1 MKYLFSLFLLVNFCH
16 PLYSYS
22 YIDSLDHIIDQK
34 AAVLAKS
41 SYKVDKIVYKIR
53 KNIKTQVSLHEIE
66 EFLENKHSIAFFFCE
81 EVQFKV
87 GESTS
92 NASIS
97 DELAQ
102 AQESF
107 RDLQFALG
115 AKLYLYYLECAKQKM
130 LYKAVKNYDAL
141 NYWQNEKFEESQ
153 SFFQKNILRSLS
165 GSQYR
170 EKIEDSIVQLQ
181 ELTQQINGFL
191 GMIIHSQ
198 KLLQDAITREE
209 FERILLDTVRL
220 QDDFLHVPHQRYD
233 NYDMGF
239 IIKKSI
245 EQLSQFSLHISAQYA
260 QCQLPSHVVRHWKG
274 YSLTA
279 AAACAVAFVY
289 FTYGTDIAH
298 ATNALWNDHIEKPL
312 KSNWNRLNGYMSE
325 DEDILKISIEAE
337 VKNIAMHG
345 PAKGDETTLHEA
357 LVNTC
362 DIVSN
367 GEFSQSFQKIDKKI
381 EEIDQMTDKTKTM
394 IDEANIWHERIQSFK
409 KEHPNMLWGDFYKY
423 FKAMRDPVFPDVYQ
437 PDSRGIVG
445 DTYKLVTFQ
454 DPSKPITDS
463 SLAED
468 QPITSNEPSEESLQE
483 SFRTASGEFGQ
494 AIQENSSNQP
504 AVPRFNVDDLS
515 WDEKV
520 KLVNENDK
528 LVIANPEKNL
538 SSLMGAGIRK
548 VEREMQRGQAVVG
561 VMALIPVVTLVGGSM
576 FASKS
581 LYNSV
586 AYQPIRTLVRRLEVF
601 LNEIYYE
608 AVTFDKEGH
617 IYFLTEQ
624 LKLNINVLTIPEQKL
639 ILADIEALQAPSLDY
654 VQKTNVVQR
663 MYRTYPCLIPAR
675 V

>member
-1 MKYLFSLFLLVNFCH
+1 MKYFFSLFLLVGFCH
-16 PLYSYS
+16 TLYSYS

-34 AAVLAKS
+34 VAVLAKS

-66 EFLENKHSIAFFFCE
+66 EFLENEHSVAFFFYD
-81 EVQFKV
+81 EVQVKL
-87 GESTS
+87 GNLIPDEP
-92 NASIS
+92 IS
-97 DELAQ
+97 DELVQ
-102 AQESF
+102 AQQSF
-107 RDLQFALG
+107 RELQFALG

-165 GSQYR
+165 SSQYKER
-170 EKIEDSIVQLQ
+170 IEDNILQLK
-181 ELTQQINGFL
+181 ELTQQTNGFL
-191 GMIIHSQ
+191 GMILHSQ
-198 KLLQDAITREE
+198 KLLEDTVTYAE
-209 FERILLDTVRL
+209 FEQVLIDTIRL
-220 QDDFLHVPHQRYD
+220 QDNFLHVPDQCYD
-233 NYDMGF
+233 SCDMGF
-239 IIKKSI
+239 VIKKSI
-245 EQLSQFSLHISAQYA
+245 DQLSQFSVHLSAQYA

-279 AAACAVAFVY
+279 AAACVVAFIY

-298 ATNALWNDHIEKPL
+298 ATKSLWDDHIEKPL
-312 KSNWNRLNGYMSE
+312 TSNWNRLNGYMNE

-345 PAKGDETTLHEA
+345 PAKGDETPLHEA

-367 GEFSQSFQKIDKKI
+367 GEFSQGFQKIDKKV
-381 EEIDQMTDKTKTM
+381 EEIDQMMDKTKTM

-409 KEHPNMLWGDFYKY
+409 KEHPNMLWGDMPKY

-445 DTYKLVTFQ
+445 DVMSCIPLPGVWK
-454 DPSKPITDS
+454 DPTKPIIDEAPT
-463 SLAED
+463 
-468 QPITSNEPSEESLQE
+468 PITNESPEESLQE
-483 SFRTASGEFGQ
+483 AFRAASGELGQ
-494 AIQENSSNQP
+494 AVQGNSLGQP
-504 AVPRFNVDDLS
+504 VVPRFNVNDLT

-528 LVIANPEKNL
+528 IVMANPEKNL

-548 VEREMQRGQAVVG
+548 IEREMQRGQAIVG
-561 VMALIPVVTLVGGSM
+561 AMALIPVVTLVGGSM
-576 FASKS
+576 FASKT
-581 LYNSV
+581 LYDSV
-586 AYQPIRTLVRRLEVF
+586 AYQSIRTLVRKLEIF

-608 AVTFDKEGH
+608 AVTFEKEGH

-624 LKLNINVLTIPEQKL
+624 LKLNVNVLTIPEQKL
-639 ILADIEALQAPSLDY
+639 IAADIEALQTPSLDY

-663 MYRTYPCLIPAR
+663 MYRTYPCLIPTKF
-675 V
+675 